1 MLMFCVLIFMGC
13 GGSGLAL
20 NLRST
25 HCHGNHV
32 NAHVRGYTRSALN
45 ARPFDSP
52 FPSENLLTK
61 GKKSLAQLSAGQ
73 FFFKIKVI
81 IIHSKYCSISDW
93 LKSHP

>member
-1 MLMFCVLIFMGC
+1 M
-13 GGSGLAL
+13 AL

-32 NAHVRGYTRSALN
+32 NAHVRVYTFCTKCETFRFSL
-45 ARPFDSP
+45 
-52 FPSENLLTK
+52 PSENLLTK

-73 FFFKIKVI
+73 VFGKMKVI
-81 IIHSKYCSISDW
+81 IIHSNYCSIPDW